1 MRHQWHPFLSFSAGA
16 ATATL
21 VVALLTSA
29 ATFASTRYDDL
40 ALFSSVLDL
49 VRRNYVEPVDEHEL
63 LQSAV
68 RGLLRELDPHSAFMT
83 ADAYQEMQVDTK
95 GEFHGLGIEITK
107 EQGGFIEVV
116 SPIDGTPASRAGILA
131 HDKITAICPT
141 EVPEDWDEGEECR
154 GTKPM
159 SLFEAVQLMRGE
171 KGTEITIHVF
181 REGYTE
187 PEHVTV
193 RRDVVQVASVEGKL
207 LDSGYGH
214 LRVRAFQERTGED
227 VTRELAEIADQAPD
241 GLSGLVIDLRDNPG
255 GLLTQAVDV
264 ADHWLS
270 DGLIVY
276 TQGRDDA
283 QRQEFRAR
291 PGEGEGDYPVVVL
304 VNAGSASA
312 SEIVAGALQDHHRAL
327 VMGVATFGKGS
338 VQTVYPLEG
347 GSGLRLTTALY
358 YTPAGRSIQEVGIVP
373 DIEVQPMTRQQR
385 ARQRRVREKDL
396 QGHFTQEDAKPGDE
410 GNEKSDEEDADA
422 DDAAPEGADES
433 AEESDDDLEDR
444 DIMLS
449 RALEVLKSW
458 TYFERLSE
466 QRAEGGPRAEFD
478 AVEAP
483 VEATE
488 PEAGGSDE

>member
-1 MRHQWHPFLSFSAGA
+1 MRRNWHPLLSFSAGA
-16 ATATL
+16 ASATL

-29 ATFASTRYDDL
+29 ATLASTRYDDL

-49 VRRNYVEPVDEHEL
+49 VRRNYVEPVDEHDL
-63 LQSAV
+63 MQSAV
-68 RGLLRELDPHSAFMT
+68 RGLLRELDPHSAFMN

-107 EQGGFIEVV
+107 ERGGFIEVV
-116 SPIDGTPASRAGILA
+116 SPIDGTPASRAGIQA
-131 HDKITAICPT
+131 HDQITSICPT
-141 EVPEDWDEGEECR
+141 EIPEDWDEGEECR

-171 KGTEITIHVF
+171 KGTEITIHVY
-181 REGYTE
+181 REGNSE
-187 PEHVTV
+187 PEPYTI

-207 LDSGYGH
+207 LSPGYGH
-214 LRVRAFQERTGED
+214 LRIRAFQERTGED
-227 VTRELAEIADQAPD
+227 VTRELAKIKSETPG

-264 ADHWLS
+264 TDHWLS

-276 TQGRDDA
+276 TQGRDDT

-291 PGEGEGDYPVVVL
+291 PGQGEGDYPIVVL

-312 SEIVAGALQDHHRAL
+312 SEIVAGALQDHNRAL
-327 VMGVATFGKGS
+327 VMGVGTFGKGS

-373 DIEVQPMTRQQR
+373 DIEVQPR
-385 ARQRRVREKDL
+385 ARKSTRQRRVREKDL
-396 QGHFTQEDAKPGDE
+396 QGHFTHEDAEPSEDSPDRSKKDVE
-410 GNEKSDEEDADA
+410 SSEE
-422 DDAAPEGADES
+422 ES
-433 AEESDDDLEDR
+433 AESEEEALEESDV
-444 DIMLS
+444 MLS

-466 QRAEGGPRAEFD
+466 RRAEGAPIAELELDAAEDVDEPSSVED
-478 AVEAP
+478 AVPE
-483 VEATE
+483 EGTE
-488 PEAGGSDE
+488 

>member
-1 MRHQWHPFLSFSAGA
+1 MMRRQWHPLLSFSAGA

-68 RGLLRELDPHSAFMT
+68 RGLLRELDPHSAFMN
-83 ADAYQEMQVDTK
+83 ADAYQEMQVDTR

-131 HDKITAICPT
+131 HDQITAICPT
-141 EVPEDWDEGEECR
+141 EIPEDWDEGEDCR

-159 SLFEAVQLMRGE
+159 SLFEAVQLMRGK
-171 KGTEITIHVF
+171 KGTEITIHIF
-181 REGYTE
+181 RDGYTKPE
-187 PEHVTV
+187 PITI

-214 LRVRAFQERTGED
+214 LRIRAFQERTGED
-227 VTRELAEIADQAPD
+227 VSRELAEIKEQAPE
-241 GLSGLVIDLRDNPG
+241 GLAGLVVDLRDNPG

-291 PGEGEGDYPVVVL
+291 PGEGEGDYPIVVL

-327 VMGVATFGKGS
+327 VMGVDTFGKGS

-373 DIEVQPMTRQQR
+373 DIEVQPMTREQR

-396 QGHFTQEDAKPGDE
+396 QGHFTQEEADPGE
-410 GNEKSDEEDADA
+410 GSPEEPSEEG
-422 DDAAPEGADES
+422 AAPEDADES
-433 AEESDDDLEDR
+433 AQDSDDDLEDR
-444 DIMLS
+444 DVMLS

-466 QRAEGGPRAEFD
+466 QRAEGGPSAALD
-478 AVEAP
+478 TGDVP
-483 VEATE
+483 VEAAE
-488 PEAGGSDE
+488 PEAEGSEE